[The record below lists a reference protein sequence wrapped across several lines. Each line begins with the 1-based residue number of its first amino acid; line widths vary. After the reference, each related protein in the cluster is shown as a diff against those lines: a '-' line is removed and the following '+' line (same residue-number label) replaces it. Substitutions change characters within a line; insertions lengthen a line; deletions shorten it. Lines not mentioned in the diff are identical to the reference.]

1 MQENEDFDFI
11 AYDDDGRIDVN
22 SIEDFYK
29 DSSVAALLADDT
41 GIADHAMCITGL
53 FEPLTRKRVFRLSD
67 QVRHK
72 PGCTATEDCFKREI
86 SDLGSRGIVLSM

>member
-1 MQENEDFDFI
+1 MKTLHYLPRPVRPKTWDHYSGFLSPLQENEDFDFI
-11 AYDDDGRIDVN
+11 TYDDNGRIDVN

-53 FEPLTRKRVFRLSD
+53 FEPFTRKLVFRLSD
-67 QVRHK
+67 Q
-72 PGCTATEDCFKREI
+72 I
-86 SDLGSRGIVLSM
+86 